1 MVTIHYR
8 HSFKFYVSRKLTI
21 IHTFDLLSELSSEM
35 SDYKPEDLKSKLE
48 SGLEGVEHCEVTD
61 LSDGCGG
68 KFNVV
73 VVTPKFDG
81 VALLARCLPIVLPSV
96 ANTLIL
102 SNKDTLVKILVKI
115 EVSNHR

>member
-1 MVTIHYR
+1 
-8 HSFKFYVSRKLTI
+8 
-21 IHTFDLLSELSSEM
+21 M

-48 SGLEGVEHCEVTD
+48 SSLEGVEHCGVTD

-81 VALLARCLPIVLPSV
+81 VALLARC
-96 ANTLIL
+96 
-102 SNKDTLVKILVKI
+102 
-115 EVSNHR
+115 

>member
-1 MVTIHYR
+1 
-8 HSFKFYVSRKLTI
+8 
-21 IHTFDLLSELSSEM
+21 M

-48 SGLEGVEHCEVTD
+48 SSFEAVEHCEVTD

-81 VALLARCLPIVLPSV
+81 VALLARHRLV
-96 ANTLIL
+96 
-102 SNKDTLVKILVKI
+102 NKALEEELKTIHALTIKAYTPAQWVDKQKAT
-115 EVSNHR
+115 E

>member
-1 MVTIHYR
+1 
-8 HSFKFYVSRKLTI
+8 
-21 IHTFDLLSELSSEM
+21 M

-48 SGLEGVEHCEVTD
+48 SSLEGVEHCEVTD

-81 VALLARCLPIVLPSV
+81 VALLARHRLV
-96 ANTLIL
+96 
-102 SNKDTLVKILVKI
+102 NKALEEELKTIHALTIKAYTPAQWVDKQKAT
-115 EVSNHR
+115 E